1 MTDLDTTRFRPTSYQ
16 RGEDTRRRILDTAIE
31 VFAAVGYEAAS
42 TRVLAERAG
51 VNLPAIPYYFG
62 SKEGLYRAAIEQI
75 VGEIDQRMAP
85 VAERVDAALAA
96 GDPAHGELLALLH
109 EMLDAFV
116 ALVVGGA
123 HLESRRLLFARSEI
137 ERPGALEPLHEIG
150 LRRVFAPCRALVA
163 RLLGQP
169 VEDQATVLRT
179 LAILGQVSI
188 FCNSGPRRVL
198 GCGNFSEE
206 HMRAIQR
213 LVREQTAAI
222 FCVKIKTGVE
232 P

>member
-1 MTDLDTTRFRPTSYQ
+1 MTDLDAVRFRPTSYQ

-42 TRVLAERAG
+42 TRALAERAG

-62 SKEGLYRAAIEQI
+62 SKEGLYRAAIEHI
-75 VGEIDQRMAP
+75 VREIDQRMAP
-85 VAERVDAALAA
+85 VAERVEAALA
-96 GDPAHGELLALLH
+96 GSEPSRRELLTLLH

-137 ERPGALEPLHEIG
+137 EIG
-150 LRRVFAPCRALVA
+150 LRRVFAPCHALVA
-163 RLLGQP
+163 RLLGQAA
-169 VEDQATVLRT
+169 EDNATVLRT
-179 LAILGQVSI
+179 LAILGQVSV
-188 FCNSGPRRVL
+188 FCNSGPRRIL
-198 GCGNFSEE
+198 GCSDFSEE
-206 HMRAIQR
+206 HMRAIQQ
-213 LVREQTAAI
+213 LVREQTEAI
-222 FCVKIKTGVE
+222 FGVKVGTK

>member
-1 MTDLDTTRFRPTSYQ
+1 MTDIDTIRFRPTSYH

-42 TRVLAERAG
+42 TRALAERAG

-62 SKEGLYRAAIEQI
+62 SKEGLYRAAIEHI
-75 VGEIDQRMAP
+75 VREIDQRMAP
-85 VAERVDAALAA
+85 VAARVDAALA
-96 GDPAHGELLALLH
+96 GSEPSRKELLALLH

-123 HLESRRLLFARSEI
+123 HLESRRLLFARAEI
-137 ERPGALEPLHEIG
+137 ERTGALEPLHEIG

-163 RLLGQP
+163 RLLDQP
-169 VEDQATVLRT
+169 GEHNATALRT
-179 LAILGQVSI
+179 LAILGQVSV

-198 GCGNFSEE
+198 GCGDFSEE
-206 HMRAIQR
+206 HMRAIQQ
-213 LVREQTAAI
+213 LVREQTEAI
-222 FCVKIKTGVE
+222 FRARPGAK

>member
-1 MTDLDTTRFRPTSYQ
+1 MSDLETIRFRPSTYQ

-42 TRVLAERAG
+42 TRALAERAG

-85 VAERVDAALAA
+85 VAERVAAALAA
-96 GDPAHGELLALLH
+96 GDLSRHELLALLH
-109 EMLDAFV
+109 DMLDAFV

-137 ERPGALEPLHEIG
+137 ERTGGLEPLHEVG
-150 LRRVFAPCRALVA
+150 LRRVFGPCRALVA
-163 RLLGQP
+163 RLLDRP
-169 VEDQATVLRT
+169 ADDDATALRT
-179 LAILGQVSI
+179 LTVLGQVSI

-198 GCGNFSEE
+198 GCSDLSED
-206 HMRAIQR
+206 HMRAIQQV
-213 LVREQTAAI
+213 VREQTEAI
-222 FCVKIKTGVE
+222 FHVGT
-232 P
+232 PS

>member
-1 MTDLDTTRFRPTSYQ
+1 MTDLDTTPLRATSHQ

-42 TRVLAERAG
+42 TRALAERAG

-75 VGEIDQRMAP
+75 VREIDQRMAP
-85 VAERVDAALAA
+85 VAERVGAALVA
-96 GDPAHGELLALLH
+96 GELARRELLALLH

-137 ERPGALEPLHEIG
+137 ERTGALEPLHEIG
-150 LRRVFAPCRALVA
+150 LRRVFAPCRALIA

-169 VEDQATVLRT
+169 AEDGATVLRT

-198 GCGNFSEE
+198 GCSDFSEQ
-206 HMRAIQR
+206 HMRAIQQ
-213 LVREQTAAI
+213 LVREQTEAI
-222 FCVKIKTGVE
+222 FRVKVGAK

>member
-1 MTDLDTTRFRPTSYQ
+1 MTDLDTTRFRPTSYH

-42 TRVLAERAG
+42 TRALAERAG

-75 VGEIDQRMAP
+75 VREIDHRMAP
-85 VAERVDAALAA
+85 VAERVSAALAD
-96 GDPAHGELLALLH
+96 GEPARAELLALLH

-137 ERPGALEPLHEIG
+137 ERTGALEPLHEIG

-163 RLLGQP
+163 RLLDRPAENEG
-169 VEDQATVLRT
+169 TLLRT
-179 LAILGQVSI
+179 LTILGQVSI

-198 GCGNFSEE
+198 GCGDFSEE
-206 HMRAIQR
+206 HMRAIQQ
-213 LVREQTAAI
+213 LVREQTEAI
-222 FCVKIKTGVE
+222 FRAKIGVE

>member
-1 MTDLDTTRFRPTSYQ
+1 MTDLETIRFRPTSYQ

-42 TRVLAERAG
+42 TRALAERAG

-62 SKEGLYRAAIEQI
+62 SKEGLYRAAIEHI
-75 VGEIDQRMAP
+75 VREIEQRMAP
-85 VAERVDAALAA
+85 VAERVEAALAA
-96 GDPAHGELLALLH
+96 SEPSRQELLGLLH

-123 HLESRRLLFARSEI
+123 HLESRRRLFARAEV
-137 ERPGALEPLHEIG
+137 ERTAALEPLHEIG

-163 RLLGQP
+163 RLLHQAA
-169 VEDQATVLRT
+169 EDDATVLRT
-179 LAILGQVSI
+179 LAILGQVSV

-198 GCGNFSEE
+198 GCNDFGEE
-206 HMRAIQR
+206 HMRAIQQ
-213 LVREQTAAI
+213 LVREQTEAI
-222 FCVKIKTGVE
+222 FHAKLRVK

>member
-1 MTDLDTTRFRPTSYQ
+1 MTDIDTIRFRPTSYH

-42 TRVLAERAG
+42 TRALAERAG

-62 SKEGLYRAAIEQI
+62 SKEGLYRAAIEHI
-75 VGEIDQRMAP
+75 VREIDQRMAP
-85 VAERVDAALAA
+85 VAARVDAALA
-96 GDPAHGELLALLH
+96 GSEPSRKELLALLH

-123 HLESRRLLFARSEI
+123 HLESRRLLFARAEI
-137 ERPGALEPLHEIG
+137 ERTGALEPLHEIG

-163 RLLGQP
+163 RLLDQP
-169 VEDQATVLRT
+169 GEHNATALRT
-179 LAILGQVSI
+179 LAILGQVSV

-198 GCGNFSEE
+198 GCGDFSEE
-206 HMRAIQR
+206 HMRAIQQ
-213 LVREQTAAI
+213 LVREQTEAI
-222 FCVKIKTGVE
+222 FRVKAGTKS
-232 P
+232 

>member
-1 MTDLDTTRFRPTSYQ
+1 MTDLDTTRFRPTSYH

-42 TRVLAERAG
+42 TRALAERAG

-75 VGEIDQRMAP
+75 VRGIDHRMAP
-85 VAERVDAALAA
+85 VADRVSAALAA
-96 GDPAHGELLALLH
+96 GEPARKELLALLH

-137 ERPGALEPLHEIG
+137 ERTGALEPLHEIG
-150 LRRVFAPCRALVA
+150 FRPRFPPRPAPVPPPLPPPPGARPNRVAAP
-163 RLLGQP
+163 
-169 VEDQATVLRT
+169 
-179 LAILGQVSI
+179 
-188 FCNSGPRRVL
+188 
-198 GCGNFSEE
+198 
-206 HMRAIQR
+206 
-213 LVREQTAAI
+213 
-222 FCVKIKTGVE
+222 
-232 P
+232 

>member
-1 MTDLDTTRFRPTSYQ
+1 MSDLETIRFRPSTYQ

-42 TRVLAERAG
+42 TRALAERAG

-85 VAERVDAALAA
+85 VAERATAALAA
-96 GDPAHGELLALLH
+96 GDLSRRELLALLH
-109 EMLDAFV
+109 DMLDAFV

-137 ERPGALEPLHEIG
+137 ERTGALEPLHEVG
-150 LRRVFAPCRALVA
+150 LRRVFGPCRALVA
-163 RLLGQP
+163 RLLDRP
-169 VEDQATVLRT
+169 ADDDATALRT
-179 LAILGQVSI
+179 LTVLGQVSI

-198 GCGNFSEE
+198 GCNDLSED
-206 HMRAIQR
+206 HMRAIQQV
-213 LVREQTAAI
+213 VREQTAAI
-222 FCVKIKTGVE
+222 FHVDT
-232 P
+232 PS

>member
-1 MTDLDTTRFRPTSYQ
+1 MTDLETIRFRPSTYQ

-42 TRVLAERAG
+42 TRALAERAG

-85 VAERVDAALAA
+85 VAERVSAALAEGEPTRA
-96 GDPAHGELLALLH
+96 ELLALLH
-109 EMLDAFV
+109 DMLDAFV

-137 ERPGALEPLHEIG
+137 ERTGALEPLHEVG
-150 LRRVFAPCRALVA
+150 LRRVFGPCRALVA
-163 RLLGQP
+163 RLLDRP
-169 VEDQATVLRT
+169 ADDDATALRT
-179 LAILGQVSI
+179 LTVLGQVSI

-198 GCGNFSEE
+198 GCSDFSED
-206 HMRAIQR
+206 HMRAIQQV
-213 LVREQTAAI
+213 VREQTEAI
-222 FCVKIKTGVE
+222 FHVGTR

>member
-1 MTDLDTTRFRPTSYQ
+1 MTDLDTVRFRPASYH

-31 VFAAVGYEAAS
+31 VFAAIGYEAAS
-42 TRVLAERAG
+42 TRALAVRAG

-75 VGEIDQRMAP
+75 VREIDQRMAP
-85 VAERVDAALAA
+85 VAERVEAALAA
-96 GDPAHGELLALLH
+96 AAPSRRELLELLH

-137 ERPGALEPLHEIG
+137 ERTAALEPLHEIG
-150 LRRVFAPCRALVA
+150 LRRVVAPCHALVA
-163 RLLGQP
+163 RLLDQP
-169 VEDQATVLRT
+169 AEDNATVLRT
-179 LAILGQVSI
+179 LAILGQVSV
-188 FCNSGPRRVL
+188 FCNSGPRRIL
-198 GCGNFSEE
+198 GCSDFSEE
-206 HMRAIQR
+206 HMRAIQH
-213 LVREQTAAI
+213 LVREQTEAI
-222 FCVKIKTGVE
+222 FRVKPGEK